1 MFTAKGMKG
10 KFDIF
15 EADGKTSDF
24 LKFRTLVW
32 NTSNLLLRSIFKT
45 CVF

>member
-1 MFTAKGMKG
+1 MKG